1 MEIHVVSKKLFYII
15 NIYMSIASDILNLFD
30 IKLSKKD
37 RSVLKKLIFITI
49 VFVIFIL
56 FCYSIVGSYIA
67 YTNFILPSL
76 KAKADA

>member
-1 MEIHVVSKKLFYII
+1 
-15 NIYMSIASDILNLFD
+15 MSIASDILNLFD

-56 FCYSIVGSYIA
+56 LSYSIVGSYIA
-67 YTNFILPSL
+67 YKKFILPSL
-76 KAKADA
+76 KADADA